1 MDAKE
6 LLKAFTFTP
15 ASKEDILNIM
25 KEPQLIKL
33 WAPSGTLTELA
44 GVVYKTHYNCHIV
57 RYGRYKLLL
66 ELDDINPDLCGIHI
80 ACPKDSIVASRMLA
94 LACTAWALLV
104 AYPTHR
110 VLTTSCPEGKIANM
124 IRKVGAKQ
132 ISPSGSKSIQF
143 IATRE
148 TFNLPNLN

>member
-1 MDAKE
+1 MNAKE
-6 LLKAFTFTP
+6 LLKKFTFTP

-44 GVVYKTHYNCHIV
+44 GVVYKTHYDCQVV

-66 ELDDINPDLCGIHI
+66 ELNSISPDLCGIHI
-80 ACPKDSIVASRMLA
+80 ACPKDSIVASRILA
-94 LACTAWALLV
+94 MAGTAYALLI

-110 VLTTSCPEGKIANM
+110 VITTSCPEGKIANM
-124 IRKVGAKQ
+124 IRKIGAKQ
-132 ISPSGSKSIQF
+132 VSPSGSKSIQF

-148 TFNLPNLN
+148 TFNLIN